1 MSDIDLSSLL
11 EEKDALLKGIGLAY
25 LGLGIYFGLKTKPV
39 RRAEEPPPRPQPRTR
54 AHTLSEMIR
63 TMMEE
68 AYGIEKEPQY
78 KRKKF

>member
-11 EEKDALLKGIGLAY
+11 EDKDALLKAVGLAY
-25 LGLGIYFGLKTKPV
+25 LGLGLYYGLKTKPIKKV
-39 RRAEEPPPRPQPRTR
+39 EEPSRPQPQTR

-68 AYGIEKEPQY
+68 AYGIDKESQY
-78 KRKKF
+78 KTRK